1 MKTLII
7 FDIDGTLLYSNKI
20 DSECFAESYEAV
32 FDYAFPSIDWRDY
45 PHVTDHTIFG
55 TVFKKQFNRP
65 VTAEE
70 LDKFQT
76 DFVERMQERRMKT
89 PKEFQEVPG
98 ARQTIENLLND
109 ERFAVGIATGGWQK
123 PARFKLRH
131 IGLDYTNIF
140 DSYADDKVT
149 REDIINESIDN
160 AKKQHVDFQR
170 IVYVGDAIWDVKTT
184 RNMNLPLIGI
194 RRNGDRHVLENE
206 GATTILQDYSDYG
219 AFMDMMERAEV
230 PGESK

>member
-32 FDYAFPSIDWRDY
+32 FDYTFPSIDWRDF

-65 VTAEE
+65 VTTEE
-70 LDKFQT
+70 LDRFQS
-76 DFVERMQERRMKT
+76 DFVERMQERRVKT
-89 PKEFQEVPG
+89 PQEFQEVPG
-98 ARQTIENLLND
+98 ARKTVDNLLND
-109 ERFAVGIATGGWQK
+109 ERFAVGIATGGWQR

-140 DSYADDKVT
+140 DSYADYKVT
-149 REDIINESIDN
+149 RDDIINESIDN
-160 AKKQHVDFQR
+160 ARKEHTDFQR
-170 IVYVGDAIWDVKTT
+170 IVYVGDAVWDVKTT
-184 RNMNLPLIGI
+184 RGMNLPLIGI
-194 RRNGDRHVLENE
+194 RRNGDRHILENE

-219 AFMDMMERAEV
+219 AFLDMVDKAEV
-230 PGESK
+230 PNQKK

>member
-20 DSECFAESYEAV
+20 DSQCFSESYEAV
-32 FDYAFPSIDWRDY
+32 FDSAFPSIDWRDY

-65 VTAEE
+65 VSKEE

-76 DFVERMQERRMKT
+76 DFVERMQDRRVKT
-89 PKEFQEVPG
+89 PKEFQEVPS
-98 ARQTIENLLND
+98 ARRTVENLLND
-109 ERFAVGIATGGWQK
+109 ERFAVGIATGGWQR
-123 PARFKLRH
+123 PAQFKLRH
-131 IGLDYTNIF
+131 IGLDYTDIF

-149 REDIINESIDN
+149 RDDIINESINN
-160 AKKQHVDFQR
+160 AKKQHIDFQR
-170 IVYVGDAIWDVKTT
+170 IVYVGDAVWDVKTT

-206 GATTILQDYSDYG
+206 GATHILQDYSDYG
-219 AFMDMMERAEV
+219 AFLEMVEKAAV
-230 PGESK
+230 PKEKK